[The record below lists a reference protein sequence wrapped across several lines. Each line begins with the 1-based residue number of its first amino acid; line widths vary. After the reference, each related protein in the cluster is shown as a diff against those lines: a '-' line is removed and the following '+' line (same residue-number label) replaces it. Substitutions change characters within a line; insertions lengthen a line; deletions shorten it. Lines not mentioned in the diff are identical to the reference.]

1 MKVNKNNHTY
11 LSNNVIRIVIKIE
24 IDLLWGK
31 NQPKE
36 RKKKNSIDLL
46 WGKNQPKERKKKN
59 SIEKKKIR

>member
-36 RKKKNSIDLL
+36 RKKKNSI
-46 WGKNQPKERKKKN
+46 
-59 SIEKKKIR
+59 EKKKIR